1 VLLPHDLE
9 NYEGTYI
16 ISPGRPGIPASLP
29 SWSQADE
36 KKILDSLILEL
47 NDRLLAGVDPDP
59 NLSRSSK
66 RPQLY
71 PAFRSGCVESAA
83 FVGGS
88 NAKNLANAAANL
100 GIDSY
105 QLAKGG
111 WKITRDNIEKTD
123 TGSKGAHDQPSGWHS
138 NYSVLPRQFELPGRL

>member
-1 VLLPHDLE
+1 MCLK
-9 NYEGTYI
+9 I
-16 ISPGRPGIPASLP
+16 LP

-36 KKILDSLILEL
+36 KKVLDSLILEL
-47 NDRLLAGVDPDP
+47 NDKLLASVDPDP

-83 FVGGS
+83 FVGGA

-105 QLAKGG
+105 QLAKAAGRSLET
-111 WKITRDNIEKTD
+111 I
-123 TGSKGAHDQPSGWHS
+123 SK
-138 NYSVLPRQFELPGRL
+138 N

>member
-1 VLLPHDLE
+1 VFVRGTSF
-9 NYEGTYI
+9 NYDGKYI
-16 ISPGRPGIPASLP
+16 ISPGRPGIPATVP

-36 KKILDSLILEL
+36 KKVLDILIKEL
-47 NDRLLAGVDPDP
+47 NETFLAGLNTDP

-71 PAFRSGCVESAA
+71 PAFRSRSIETAA

-88 NAKNLANAAANL
+88 NAKNPSTVAANL

-105 QLAKGG
+105 KLA
-111 WKITRDNIEKTD
+111 T
-123 TGSKGAHDQPSGWHS
+123 SG
-138 NYSVLPRQFELPGRL
+138 